1 MKFTRTV
8 LAVSALALTL
18 SAYAADITGKWTG
31 KINMDMKEAK
41 AAAIKAAEAG
51 GKKMTPEQVKM
62 MDQQMAMGMSM
73 VSGIRMNAVLM
84 KGGKY
89 TMTTTG
95 GPGAQKPQTEEGTW
109 TMKGNQVTM
118 TGSKSSK
125 GPKTLVGTLSSN
137 GKTITFDVSK
147 QAQEQASK
155 SGAPKGMKTPSVS
168 IVFTKN

>member
-1 MKFTRTV
+1 MKLSRTI
-8 LAVSALALTL
+8 LAVSALALSL

-31 KINMDMKEAK
+31 KISIDMKAAK
-41 AAAIKAAEAG
+41 EQAIAQASKG
-51 GKKMTPEQVKM
+51 GKKLTPEQIKM

-73 VSGIRMNAVLM
+73 VTAIRMNAVIE

-95 GPGAQKPQTEEGTW
+95 GPGSQKPEVETGTW
-109 TMKGNQVTM
+109 TQKGNQITM

-125 GPKTLVGTLSSN
+125 GPKTLVGTLSGN

-147 QAQEQASK
+147 QAKDQAAK
-155 SGAPKGMKTPSVS
+155 NGAPKDFKTPPVT